1 MNKIIIFITTLFF
14 GSYQLIGQ
22 SSILLT
28 QITPSTATTPPA
40 TITIANGS
48 VIYRTV
54 ASNNCDG
61 PFCSGLKINV
71 KNISSSTK
79 AYKMKKYVDI
89 INTITPESDFA
100 QASFCFAGVFHPF
113 GIFISIWELTLN
125 ANEDGDGIGNPTSI
139 YYEEATLAGYS
150 SIRYQIFDVNNPSN
164 NIEFTLKYNDP
175 FASIKTN
182 PSLTYQVSD
191 VLPNPSSSKATINI
205 DVLDNTNNV
214 TIFITNIFGKIESL
228 KTINLLVGKNEIN
241 LDSDN
246 LSDGLYFVTLNIN
259 NLKITKR
266 LTICK

>member
-1 MNKIIIFITTLFF
+1 MNKIIIFVSTLFF
-14 GSYQLIGQ
+14 DSYQLIGQ
-22 SSILLT
+22 ASILLT

-54 ASNNCDG
+54 ASNNCDAPACVG
-61 PFCSGLKINV
+61 VELNV

-79 AYKMKKYVDI
+79 TYKMKKFDDI
-89 INTITPESDFA
+89 INTITPGSDFA
-100 QASFCFAGVFHPF
+100 KASLCFG
-113 GIFISIWELTLN
+113 GRCESDQTFISSKSLALK
-125 ANEDGDGIGNPTSI
+125 ANEDGDGLGYPTSVH
-139 YYEEATLAGYS
+139 YDEATLAGYS
-150 SIRYQIFDVNNPSN
+150 SIRYQIFDVNNPSD

-175 FASIKTN
+175 TSSIKTN

-191 VLPNPSSSKATINI
+191 VLPNPSSSKTAINI
-205 DVLDNTNNV
+205 DVLNNINNV

-228 KTINLLVGKNEIN
+228 KTTNLLIGKNEIN

-246 LSDGLYFVTLNIN
+246 LSDGLYFITLNIN
-259 NLKITKR
+259 NSKITKR